1 MGERCF
7 GEKGACLHHFCL
19 PEGKAQHIRE
29 HEQEKD
35 EGKEYKSIGSLCGE
49 KIRVEDVQEGA
60 YEKPGVDAYGVVH
73 GVPCAVPA
81 VEFIGELGE
90 QGEEQEYENE
100 EFSAVGV

>member
-1 MGERCF
+1 MGGGARAKEVKGNQEREAFAGLGVLGEGCF
-7 GEKGACLHHFCL
+7 GKGGACLHHFCL

-60 YEKPGVDAYGVVH
+60 YEKPGVDA
-73 GVPCAVPA
+73 
-81 VEFIGELGE
+81 
-90 QGEEQEYENE
+90 
-100 EFSAVGV
+100 